1 MKSKNIIE
9 KEQITKQII
18 CNIYQDLLL
27 TCWTEDMYNKHLSP
41 LTIIIE
47 RAATRSVLDISEFA
61 ATLIKDIEKQ

>member
-1 MKSKNIIE
+1 MKSKNIIDQ
-9 KEQITKQII
+9 EQITKQII

-27 TCWTEDMYNKHLSP
+27 TCWTEDMFNKKISP

-47 RAATRSVLDISEFA
+47 RAATRSGLDISEFA